1 MIELKNLCIGYDKDT
16 PIINNINYTFKDN
29 KIYGV
34 LGPSG
39 YGKTTLLRTVA
50 NLLKPISGE
59 ILLNN
64 RPLTNPREDEIYMMF
79 QNYTS
84 FDWIS
89 CLDNVLIAKSI
100 RSGITDE
107 DRARAKQ
114 ILISVGLG
122 DKIDWYPRKLSG
134 GQRQRLALARS
145 IFMNPKV
152 ILMDEPLSALDTK
165 TRTEMQELI
174 LNDHKQDKNI
184 IIMVTHSPEE
194 ARRMCDVII
203 DIEKI
208 GG

>member
-1 MIELKNLCIGYDKDT
+1 MIELKNLSVGYEKNN
-16 PIINNINYTFKDN
+16 PIIQNINYVFKDN
-29 KIYGV
+29 KIYGI

-39 YGKTTLLRTVA
+39 YGKTTLLRTIA
-50 NLLKPISGE
+50 GLLRPVSGQVLIDGKPFK
-59 ILLNN
+59 
-64 RPLTNPREDEIYMMF
+64 NPRENEIYMMF

-84 FDWIS
+84 FDWVTCI
-89 CLDNVLIAKSI
+89 DNVLVAKSI
-100 RSGITDE
+100 RSGITDK
-107 DRARAKQ
+107 DRQNAKD
-114 ILISVGLG
+114 ILESVGLG
-122 DKIDWYPRKLSG
+122 DKLDWYPRKLSG
-134 GQRQRLALARS
+134 GQKQRLALARS

>member
-1 MIELKNLCIGYDKDT
+1 MIELKNLSVGYEKDN
-16 PIINNINYTFKDN
+16 PIIQNINYVFKDN
-29 KIYGV
+29 KIYGI

-39 YGKTTLLRTVA
+39 YGKTTLIRTIA

-64 RPLTNPREDEIYMMF
+64 KPLTNPREDEIYMMF

-100 RSGITDE
+100 RSGITNE
-107 DRARAKQ
+107 DRTRAKN
-114 ILISVGLG
+114 ILTSVGLG
-122 DKIDWYPRKLSG
+122 DKLDWYPRKLSG

-145 IFMNPKV
+145 IFMNPRV
-152 ILMDEPLSALDTK
+152 ILMDEPLSALDVE

-184 IIMVTHSPEE
+184 IIMITHSPEE
-194 ARRMCDVII
+194 ARRMCDIII
-203 DIEKI
+203 DITKI